1 MKVGDYVKHG
11 DCVFYLTEDVTLDQA
26 DYFEFKALLVYTTI
40 IQPNEHCYVGNT
52 KMKLMSPKDNPSEL
66 VVPIF
71 ITE

>member
-11 DCVFYLTEDVTLDQA
+11 NCIFYLTEDVTLNDA
-26 DYFEFKALLVYTTI
+26 NYFEFKALLVYTTI
-40 IQPNEHCYVGNT
+40 LQPDEHFYVGNT
-52 KMKLMSPKDNPSEL
+52 KMKLMSPKDNPLEL

>member
-11 DCVFYLTEDVTLDQA
+11 NCIFYLTEDLTVSDVNYL
-26 DYFEFKALLVYTTI
+26 EFKALLVYTTI
-40 IQPNEHCYVGNT
+40 LQPNKHCYVGNA
-52 KMKLMSPKDNPSEL
+52 KMKLMSPKNDPLEL